1 VKVSSRSGSKSTAT
15 LFFNMLRVKNLEINK
30 AASDGNCM
38 FYAVSDQLMSQLAI
52 DKPFKELRE
61 LTSKLTLE
69 NADEFQPY
77 MCS

>member
-1 VKVSSRSGSKSTAT
+1 
-15 LFFNMLRVKNLEINK
+15 MLRVKNLEINK
-30 AASDGNCM
+30 VASAGNCM

-69 NADEFQPY
+69 NADEF
-77 MCS
+77 